1 MNIIKEL
8 KKENNKESRKIMLDD
23 LGLIRNITDK
33 MNIYIMNTYDMQIV
47 KRDLIGMAQE
57 MKLRGTTL
65 RDELGDDV
73 DEFTKEIIENSRGPS
88 KLEIFLYTL
97 KGFAFYFIIYFVL
110 SIMILPM
117 DIGWTISL
125 YFPAIIFIF
134 ISIITFI
141 DTIFK
146 PIFTLDKGIRRLI
159 PVIIIIPFFI
169 LLNFLDL
176 NEFIKTGPTIN
187 VIYLIIFFLIVYVI
201 SYFAYNK
208 HIENLAKSSD
218 NIVRDLIDKT
228 K

>member
-65 RDELGDDV
+65 RDELGDNV

-88 KLEIFLYTL
+88 KLEIFQRLLKTYTL
-97 KGFAFYFIIYFVL
+97 TFIIMLGSIILL
-110 SIMILPM
+110 SKNINSL
-117 DIGWTISL
+117 TSL
-125 YFPAIIFIF
+125 YLPIFVGILILTQTIIAIIFEPVF
-134 ISIITFI
+134 N
-141 DTIFK
+141 
-146 PIFTLDKGIRRLI
+146 LDKSYKKYIPRIIYVIPLFIFLI
-159 PVIIIIPFFI
+159 S
-169 LLNFLDL
+169 DL
-176 NEFIKTGPTIN
+176 NKLVRYGPTIKK
-187 VIYLIIFFLIVYVI
+187 IYLIIFLLIIYAI
-201 SYFAYNK
+201 TYFAHNK

-218 NIVRDLIDKT
+218 NIVGDLVDKE
-228 K
+228 

>member
-65 RDELGDDV
+65 RDELGDNV

-88 KLEIFLYTL
+88 KLDIVLSSL
-97 KGFAFYFIIYFVL
+97 KIFVL
-110 SIMILPM
+110 SLTVLYGVILLLFRNFDSTVSIYLPIIVVLF
-117 DIGWTISL
+117 IGIVTVLES
-125 YFPAIIFIF
+125 IFIPVF
-134 ISIITFI
+134 NMEKSFKKYVPNVIRGLSVFFLLTSGVPKLVRYGPSI
-141 DTIFK
+141 K
-146 PIFTLDKGIRRLI
+146 R
-159 PVIIIIPFFI
+159 
-169 LLNFLDL
+169 
-176 NEFIKTGPTIN
+176 
-187 VIYLIIFFLIVYVI
+187 IYLILIFLIIYAI
-201 SYFAYNK
+201 TYFAHNK
-208 HIENLAKSSD
+208 HIENLAESSD
-218 NIVRDLIDKT
+218 DIVKDLIDKT

>member
-1 MNIIKEL
+1 VYIIKEL

-65 RDELGDDV
+65 RDELGDNV

-88 KLEIFLYTL
+88 KLDM
-97 KGFAFYFIIYFVL
+97 VL
-110 SIMILPM
+110 SRLKSLVYAITVLYGVILLLSRNFDSTVSIYLPIIVGLFMGIVMILE
-117 DIGWTISL
+117 
-125 YFPAIIFIF
+125 FIF
-134 ISIITFI
+134 IPFLNMEKG
-141 DTIFK
+141 FK
-146 PIFTLDKGIRRLI
+146 KYIPNVIRGLW
-159 PVIIIIPFFI
+159 FFI
-169 LLNFLDL
+169 FFSSGVPKLVRYSPS
-176 NEFIKTGPTIN
+176 IKR
-187 VIYLIIFFLIVYVI
+187 IYLILIFLIIYAI
-201 SYFAYNK
+201 TYFAHNK

>member
-65 RDELGDDV
+65 RDELGDNV

-88 KLEIFLYTL
+88 KLDIVLSSL
-97 KGFAFYFIIYFVL
+97 KIFVL
-110 SIMILPM
+110 SLTVLYGVILLLFRNFDSTVSIYLPIIVVLF
-117 DIGWTISL
+117 IGIVTVLES
-125 YFPAIIFIF
+125 IFIPVF
-134 ISIITFI
+134 NMEKSFKKYVPNVIRGLSVFFLLTSGVPKLVRYGPSI
-141 DTIFK
+141 K
-146 PIFTLDKGIRRLI
+146 R
-159 PVIIIIPFFI
+159 
-169 LLNFLDL
+169 
-176 NEFIKTGPTIN
+176 
-187 VIYLIIFFLIVYVI
+187 IYLILIFLIIYALT
-201 SYFAYNK
+201 YFAHNK
-208 HIENLAKSSD
+208 HIENLAESSD
-218 NIVRDLIDKT
+218 DIVKDLIDKT